1 MGIDLLRKSFMGLL
15 YPDKMNISREKQ
27 TKTEGICPVTFHRLR
42 NSGEDLRIFE
52 DFGAN
57 QRIPE
62 HFQDAGKQVSDNS
75 EKGAENS
82 RIFRIILQ
90 NPLTFGGTGSILY
103 LVFLC
108 LLLNT
113 GPYAPLFPAQCRIK
127 AFCGRLA
134 SKGRWVQMYFKIRK
148 GGCKYGTRFH

>member
-1 MGIDLLRKSFMGLL
+1 
-15 YPDKMNISREKQ
+15 MNISREKQ

-42 NSGEDLRIFE
+42 NSRDDFRIFE
-52 DFGAN
+52 DSGEN

-103 LVFLC
+103 LVFFVSAVEHRTLC
-108 LLLNT
+108 AAVSGPMPDKSLLRAV
-113 GPYAPLFPAQCRIK
+113 GVKRP
-127 AFCGRLA
+127 
-134 SKGRWVQMYFKIRK
+134 V
-148 GGCKYGTRFH
+148 GTDVL